1 MTNERVIKASDGM
14 MLTNGEVFASS
25 VRLGD
30 WDSADNWHEV
40 TMEEYEN
47 ILQEQLRE
55 EGGLEYGDR
64 YDDI

>member
-40 TMEEYEN
+40 PREEYEAK
-47 ILQEQLRE
+47 IAEQAE
-55 EGGLEYGDR
+55 EMT
-64 YDDI
+64 